1 MSDSANERQELDRLR
16 ADCERLR
23 KERDEYRSDIE
34 QAHQE
39 KESARATQANAIKD
53 QVSRELK
60 TDFTSWLKK
69 QGIVIGILLTIASAG
84 GVIKLLDVMESLTE
98 KQVSK
103 SVVIAV
109 EGHRNEL
116 EMLRQ
121 DLERL
126 RSRTMESV
134 VDFKDDARKA
144 LNDIGAEKERVLEHG
159 RKTREEMTTR
169 LADLLASSSNKKDQ
183 PEVSA
188 TAPPG
193 TGNEVLFGS
202 VPLNV
207 VAISAAKADQFAA
220 DSSQGSQSI
229 GLFSLHFQRALAN
242 KSTDANS
249 DGIISWREAVEATA
263 RAMAKDSHLQT
274 PVIEGTKSDDGL
286 FAATQNKAAKKFA
299 TAHVLLIGI
308 NDYAGGFN
316 LFGAVNDVKGF
327 ARLLEK
333 KDRVLAQTIDAK
345 YLTDA
350 KATESSIRAEISNML
365 KNSGPND
372 ICIIYF
378 SGHALV
384 EKEGDQEIA
393 KSFIPHDYD
402 PKSYHGGISIPGVI
416 SELGQLKGI
425 GVVIVDG

>member
-39 KESARATQANAIKD
+39 EESARTTQANAVKD
-53 QVSRELK
+53 RVSKELK

-103 SVVIAV
+103 SVASAV

-169 LADLLASSSNKKDQ
+169 LADLLASSSNKTDQ

-202 VPLNV
+202 VPPNV

-220 DSSQGSQSI
+220 DSSQGSQPI
-229 GLFSLHFQRALAN
+229 GLFSLHFQRALAS

-249 DGIISWREAVEATA
+249 DGIISWQEAVEATA
-263 RAMAKDSHLQT
+263 RAMAKDRLQT
-274 PVIEGTKSDDGL
+274 PVIEGTKSNDGL

-316 LFGAVNDVKGF
+316 LFGAINDVKGF

-333 KDRVLAQTIDAK
+333 KDRVLAQTVDAK

-350 KATESSIRAEISNML
+350 KATESSIRAAIADML

-384 EKEGDQEIA
+384 EKQGDQETA

-402 PKSYHGGISIPGVI
+402 LKSYRGGISIPGVI
-416 SELGQLKGI
+416 SELGQLKGM